1 MDYFASAI
9 FLITQAAIRRPLVRM
24 SCTRPRLKRTTLFYK
39 MERLGITP
47 RPTLN
52 KIDID
57 RALSAC
63 VYYHDGRGSNA
74 EKRHNFFHNS
84 YTFIVSRIA
93 ETIPSWQPG

>member
-1 MDYFASAI
+1 MVTA
-9 FLITQAAIRRPLVRM
+9 TQTAHTKELDD
-24 SCTRPRLKRTTLFYK
+24 SG
-39 MERLGITP
+39 LGP

-52 KIDID
+52 KLDID

-63 VYYHDGRGSNA
+63 AYFHDERGSNA
-74 EKRHNFFHNS
+74 EKRPNFFHNS